1 LYFAVTVFSTVGLGD
16 IAAWSQPARIVVM
29 IQILADLIYI
39 GLLVRVL
46 FVASQIGTSRRTDQ
60 NAPPRDQ

>member
-1 LYFAVTVFSTVGLGD
+1 LYFAVTVFSTVGFGD

-39 GLLVRVL
+39 GLLVRAL
-46 FVASQIGTSRRTDQ
+46 FGAAQIGTSRRTDQ
-60 NAPPRDQ
+60 NAPPPDQ